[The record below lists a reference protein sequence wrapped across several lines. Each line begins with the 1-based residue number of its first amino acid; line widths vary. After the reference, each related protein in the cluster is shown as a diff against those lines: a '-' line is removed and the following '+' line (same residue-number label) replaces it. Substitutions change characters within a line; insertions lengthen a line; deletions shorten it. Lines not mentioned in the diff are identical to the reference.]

1 MASSVD
7 QVDNSV
13 SSLLQAQM
21 GRSINRWSDLVD
33 TYLDDSHR
41 HYLVQLGKMNQQD
54 AVASRYISE
63 SGDGRAR
70 ILDTTL
76 GGQKAS
82 GA

>member
-1 MASSVD
+1 MAAPD
-7 QVDNSV
+7 QVDATV
-13 SSLLQAQM
+13 ASLLQGQL
-21 GRSINRWSDLVD
+21 GRSTNRWSDLVD

-76 GGQKAS
+76 AGQSAS
-82 GA
+82 GK

>member
-1 MASSVD
+1 MPVQDMTDS
-7 QVDNSV
+7 
-13 SSLLQAQM
+13 LQALSQTRAAHSM
-21 GRSINRWSDLVD
+21 QRWSDLVD

-54 AVASRYISE
+54 AVAARYISE

-76 GGQKAS
+76 AGMGAS
-82 GA
+82 GK

>member
-1 MASSVD
+1 MAVEDAVPS
-7 QVDNSV
+7 
-13 SSLLQAQM
+13 LQAQM
-21 GRSINRWSDLVD
+21 ATRAGHSMQRWSDLVD

-54 AVASRYISE
+54 AVAARYISE

-76 GGQKAS
+76 AGQAAS
-82 GA
+82 GK